1 MKTVRK
7 FSLLMLAALAFVAC
21 SKDATETIVP
31 VPEGEKVKTSIEF
44 TVPSMGSTFNMNLED
59 GSVVEEK
66 DAETRFTVSGSTAT
80 AEKKEKAIKNLC
92 ILQFDASGNRLAYD
106 YVEFSGTDADGSKAS
121 IDAECEISATTT
133 NSTIYFVANV
143 QNTLNSY
150 EKLADFEKDGIVM
163 PTTAK
168 WDVANEGI
176 PMIYKYTGTVDYGT
190 KITGINLKRMFAAV
204 KFTFTPGS
212 NFTGSTITLRNVPKK
227 AFFDESKAASTA
239 AGDFFD
245 YTVAFTSGDTWYIP
259 ENKQADVSGCTVGL
273 RGPSANG
280 GKAPACGTYFNIAGK
295 YNKGGFIYDATYC
308 VYLGKNNTTSFNV
321 ERNNAYTI
329 TGTVTGLNLA
339 DKRVVGV
346 TRNLSVN
353 HKTGAAATA
362 NCYIVGRCG
371 VTYSFDATKKGNG
384 GTGNDITI
392 PTSAK
397 VVLLWE
403 DVKNLIQN
411 PKLENGKIIFT
422 VGTAKQ
428 GQSPEGNAVIA
439 LCKSD
444 NTVLWSWHIW
454 STAYNPYADY
464 DTYKTRALTA
474 AAGKPQATTSRSVDL
489 MTRNLG
495 AGNNTPGNLDAGG
508 LLYQWG
514 RKDPFVGA
522 NATSGSTFK
531 DAYKSD
537 HTTSWGQ
544 KWKDV
549 INTKPAATAGT
560 TAIGIWKTAV
570 SVADAVA
577 MPMVFVATGGDWCA
591 TKTDNLWGCAY
602 ASGVANDTYPNT
614 AKVTKSIYDP
624 CPEGWHVP
632 TQDTWTAFTKNGLNK
647 DGAGSYVNADAN
659 FVVSSGNAGAWNWG
673 YTFYADG
680 TVTFRTGT
688 PQIYYPASGLRRAV
702 TGGGVQA
709 GELDDVGS
717 HGYSWSAS
725 PSAAGSGLAGL
736 LAFNSSGGVYPFNNG
751 RRGHGFPVRCARET
765 SER

>member
-7 FSLLMLAALAFVAC
+7 FSLLMLAALAFGAC
-21 SKDATETIVP
+21 SKDTTETIVP
-31 VPEGEKVKTSIEF
+31 VPEGEKVKTAIEF
-44 TVPSMGSTFNMNLED
+44 TVPSVGSTFNMNLED

-66 DAETRFTVSGSTAT
+66 GAETRFNGAT
-80 AEKKEKAIKNLC
+80 ADDAEKAIKNLC
-92 ILQFDASGNRLAYD
+92 VLQFDKSGNRLAYD
-106 YVEFSGTDADGSKAS
+106 YIEVNGTGKETS
-121 IDAECEISATTT
+121 ITKDCELAAAAAGE
-133 NSTIYFVANV
+133 STVYFVANV

-168 WDVANEGI
+168 WDVASQGI
-176 PMIYKYTGTVDYGT
+176 PMIFKYTGAVAYGAT
-190 KITGINLKRMFAAV
+190 IKDINLSRMFAAV

-212 NFTGSTITLRNVPKK
+212 NFTGAKITLHNVPKT
-227 AFFDESKAASTA
+227 AYFVSKAAETA
-239 AGDFFD
+239 ADKFFD
-245 YTVAFTSGDTWYIP
+245 YTATFNSGDTWYIP
-259 ENKQADVSGCTVGL
+259 ENKQADVPGCTTDM
-273 RGPSANG
+273 RGPG
-280 GKAPACGTYFNIAGK
+280 TAPACGTYFNIAGK
-295 YNKGGFIYDATYC
+295 YNKNGFVYDASYC

-329 TGTVTGLNLA
+329 TGAVAGLNLA

-353 HKTGAAATA
+353 HRTGAAATA

-392 PTSAK
+392 PSGAK
-397 VVLLWE
+397 AVLLWE
-403 DVKNLIQN
+403 DAKDLIQN
-411 PKLENGKIIFT
+411 LALKDNKIITFT
-422 VGTAKQ
+422 VGKAKQ

-454 STAYNPYADY
+454 STAYNPYSAY

-474 AAGKPQATTSRSVDL
+474 ASGKPQATTSRSVDL

-495 AGNNTPGNLDAGG
+495 AANNIPGDLGAGG

-522 NATSGSTFK
+522 NATTGSTFK
-531 DAYKSD
+531 DAYKND

-544 KWKDV
+544 NWKNV
-549 INTKPAATAGT
+549 LSAKPAGTAGT
-560 TAIGIWKTAV
+560 TAIGIFKTAV
-570 SVADAVA
+570 SVADAIA

-591 TKTDNLWGCAY
+591 TKTDNLWGCPFATGT
-602 ASGVANDTYPNT
+602 ADGTYPNT

-632 TQDTWTAFTKNGLNK
+632 TQDTWTAFTKDGLNQS
-647 DGAGSYVNADAN
+647 GAGSYVNANAN
-659 FVVSSGNAGAWNWG
+659 FVVSSGNTGAWNWG

-680 TVTFRTGT
+680 TATFRTGT
-688 PQIYYPASGLRRAV
+688 PQIYYPASGLR
-702 TGGGVQA
+702 GSSS
-709 GELDDVGS
+709 GELDGVGS
-717 HGYSWSAS
+717 NGYSWSAS
-725 PSAAGSGLAGL
+725 PYAAGSGNAGYL
-736 LAFNSSGGVYPFNNG
+736 SFGSGGGVDPLSSNS
-751 RRGHGFPVRCARET
+751 RSWGFPVRCARET